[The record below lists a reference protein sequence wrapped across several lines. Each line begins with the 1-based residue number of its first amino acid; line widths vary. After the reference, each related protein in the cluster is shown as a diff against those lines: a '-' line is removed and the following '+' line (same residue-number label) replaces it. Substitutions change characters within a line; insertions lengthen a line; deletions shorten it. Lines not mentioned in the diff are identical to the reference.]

1 MSALEVTV
9 PVDLGAELDRTGT
22 EQVGLVPHR
31 RVRLPAD
38 PVGARA
44 QLGRELLGARQ
55 PHGRRAERRALG
67 HAGDERVV
75 RAAQA
80 PKVDARAD
88 VVRDVLDQQHGMRP
102 DLPQALEDA
111 LHAAGSSKRSERL

>member
-1 MSALEVTV
+1 M
-9 PVDLGAELDRTGT
+9 
-22 EQVGLVPHR
+22 PHR
-31 RVRLPAD
+31 RVRLAAD

-44 QLGRELLGARQ
+44 QLGRELLGAHQ
-55 PHGRRAERRALG
+55 PHGRRAEPRALR

-80 PKVDARAD
+80 PKVYARAD
-88 VVRDVLDQQHGMRP
+88 VVCDVPDQQHGMRP

-111 LHAAGSSKRSERL
+111 LHAAGSSKRSERR